1 MSGSTASVFSS
12 LGATFHG
19 FPSPNS
25 FLQVRSSSAVH
36 PCKTSTHP
44 DHFLSAFENRLATDL
59 QRLILPQQCDQE
71 CSHLSARSLQ
81 QAVDV
86 MCLSAYSRA
95 EDILPHF
102 RRALN
107 LDIEEC
113 SKWVNQHLDD
123 TISLLDVC
131 DLVKNR
137 ITSISR
143 CQQFLQLAI
152 HCLGRTE
159 NTTEVQLL
167 KARTTLANCLK
178 VMKAEEVSKLK
189 KCKSSL
195 NQMGQRVASPWGA
208 NSSTVG
214 EFVGIMN
221 TCRATAVF
229 VCGAVV
235 ASLSFEP
242 TKSLFLL
249 PKNGMKEEM
258 EKRGAKHASAILLE
272 VAMADEAARSL
283 YDLLDK
289 FLKKSS
295 PLSKDDAFELK
306 RKISRLKTSA
316 DDLKDGM
323 DALDKQMNELF
334 TGIIACRMKL
344 LDMVSYSQP

>member
-1 MSGSTASVFSS
+1 MDGMDTPPI
-12 LGATFHG
+12 T
-19 FPSPNS
+19 
-25 FLQVRSSSAVH
+25 QVRSSLAVH
-36 PCKTSTHP
+36 PCKTST
-44 DHFLSAFENRLATDL
+44 DHLLSAFENRLATYL

-159 NTTEVQLL
+159 NRIEVQLS
-167 KARTTLANCLK
+167 KARTTVANCLK

-195 NQMGQRVASPWGA
+195 NQMGQRVAS
-208 NSSTVG
+208 
-214 EFVGIMN
+214 
-221 TCRATAVF
+221 
-229 VCGAVV
+229 
-235 ASLSFEP
+235 
-242 TKSLFLL
+242 
-249 PKNGMKEEM
+249 
-258 EKRGAKHASAILLE
+258 H
-272 VAMADEAARSL
+272 
-283 YDLLDK
+283 
-289 FLKKSS
+289 
-295 PLSKDDAFELK
+295 
-306 RKISRLKTSA
+306 
-316 DDLKDGM
+316 
-323 DALDKQMNELF
+323 
-334 TGIIACRMKL
+334 
-344 LDMVSYSQP
+344 